1 MSKTEATFF
10 LGVDPGKKG
19 GYALLDKN
27 GVLVAYGRLP
37 NEIDFLDSL
46 QKHITIIKKGALVA
60 TLEQQWLRPGASQ
73 GAKSVGSYHQH
84 IGKIKFILEILGL
97 EYQEV
102 SPQRWK
108 SFFNVNL
115 KKGENKKLKKQKT
128 IDEVKRRF
136 DHVDLKPGKCRT
148 DQDGIADAILIAE
161 YGRLEYKRSS

>member
-27 GVLVAYGRLP
+27 GV
-37 NEIDFLDSL
+37 
-46 QKHITIIKKGALVA
+46 
-60 TLEQQWLRPGASQ
+60 WLRPGASQ

-97 EYQEV
+97 EKKEV

-108 SFFNVNL
+108 SFFNVSV